1 MTRGIWKLLSVVLF
15 CAVLAGGMTLAP
27 RQAET
32 AIFAGQDAALT
43 DLDDLD
49 QFRDVFNQR
58 GRVPRLILL
67 LSPT

>member
-1 MTRGIWKLLSVVLF
+1 MTRGIWQLFSVVLF
-15 CAVLAGGMTLAP
+15 CAVLAGGMALAP

-32 AIFAGQDAALT
+32 AIFAGQDADLT
-43 DLDDLD
+43 DLDDLN

-58 GRVPRLILL
+58 AGVPRLILL